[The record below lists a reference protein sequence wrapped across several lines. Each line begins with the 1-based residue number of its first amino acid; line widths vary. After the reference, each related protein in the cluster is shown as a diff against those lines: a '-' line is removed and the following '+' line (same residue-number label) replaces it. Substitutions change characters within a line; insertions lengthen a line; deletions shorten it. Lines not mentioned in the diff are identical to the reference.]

1 MQGATVSEYDYII
14 VGAGSAGCVL
24 ANRLSA
30 DPTVKVCLIEAGG
43 SDRKLPVKAQIE
55 VPVGV
60 VTLIANPKHNWMH
73 SFSAGPELGGRDIFC
88 PRGRV
93 IGGSSSINGMVY
105 SRGHRADYDQW
116 AAMGAKGWSYADVL
130 PAYKKGENFEG
141 GASDFHGV
149 GGELNVAEERT
160 LNPVTEV
167 FLEAAGQCQLRENR
181 DFNGVEQDGV
191 GPFQVTQKN
200 GERWS
205 SARAFL
211 HPVLNRLNLTVLE
224 NTLTRRIDFEG
235 KRAVGVTV
243 IRDGQEQVLRAR
255 REVVLSAGAIAS
267 PHLLMLSGVGE
278 AAQLKAHGIPV
289 VLDLP
294 GVGKNLQDHQDI
306 PVIAAGRTG
315 HSFGLSLRA
324 LPWMIAAPFQYLF
337 GRRGPLTTT
346 TVEAAAFA
354 RSSPEQE
361 RPDLELIFAPLLK
374 NQLDKL
380 MPFGHGYTIHVQVL
394 RPKSRGQLVLTSAD
408 PAAKPRLEPN
418 FMSAE
423 EDLRAMASGVRLAR
437 RILAAPAFAAY
448 GGAEL
453 APGLDIQTDEE
464 LAAHIRANVA
474 TGFHPA
480 GTCKMGDEPDAVVD
494 EKLRV
499 RGLEGL
505 RVADASIMPTI
516 VAGHTNAPAIMIGE
530 RASSF
535 ILEAA
540 AGETAVAA

>member
-1 MQGATVSEYDYII
+1 MPETGATEFDYII

-30 DPTVKVCLIEAGG
+30 DPKVKVCLIEAGG
-43 SDRKLPVKAQIE
+43 SDRTLPVKAQIE
-55 VPVGV
+55 IPAGV
-60 VTLIANPKHNWMH
+60 VTMIANPKHNWMH
-73 SFSAGPELGGRDIFC
+73 SFSSGPELGSRDIFC

-116 AAMGAKGWSYADVL
+116 AAQGAKGWSYADVL
-130 PAYKKGENFEG
+130 PAYKKSENFEG
-141 GASDFHGV
+141 GASEFHGA
-149 GGELNVAEERT
+149 GGELNVAEERS
-160 LNPVTEV
+160 LNPLTQV
-167 FLEAAGQCQLRENR
+167 FIEAAEQCQLRENH
-181 DFNGVEQDGV
+181 DFNGAEQDGV

-211 HPVLNRLNLTVLE
+211 HPVLNRPNLTVME
-224 NTLTRRIDFEG
+224 NTLTRRVDFEG
-235 KRAVGVTV
+235 RRAVGVTV
-243 IRDGQEQVLRAR
+243 TRNGREETLRAA
-255 REVVLSAGAIAS
+255 REVVLSAGAVAS

-278 AAQLKAHGIPV
+278 AAMLAAHGVPL

-294 GVGKNLQDHQDI
+294 GVGRNLQDHQDI
-306 PVIAAGRTG
+306 AVIAEGRTG

-337 GRRGPLTTT
+337 GRRGPFTTT

-380 MPFGHGYTIHVQVL
+380 MPFGHGHTIHVQVL
-394 RPKSRGQLVLTSAD
+394 RPKSHGRIVLSSAD
-408 PAAKPRLEPN
+408 PTAKPRLEPN
-418 FMSAE
+418 FLSH
-423 EDLRAMASGVRLAR
+423 EDDIRALASGVRLAR
-437 RILAAPAFAAY
+437 RILAAPAFAPF
-448 GGAEL
+448 GGGEL
-453 APGLDIQTDEE
+453 EPGPDVQTDEE
-464 LAAHIRANVA
+464 LRTYMLAHVA

-480 GTCKMGDEPDAVVD
+480 GTCKMGDGPDAVVD

-499 RGLEGL
+499 HGLEGL

-530 RASSF
+530 RAAGF
-535 ILEAA
+535 ILEGA
-540 AGETAVAA
+540 

>member
-1 MQGATVSEYDYII
+1 
-14 VGAGSAGCVL
+14 
-24 ANRLSA
+24 
-30 DPTVKVCLIEAGG
+30 
-43 SDRKLPVKAQIE
+43 
-55 VPVGV
+55 
-60 VTLIANPKHNWMH
+60 
-73 SFSAGPELGGRDIFC
+73 
-88 PRGRV
+88 
-93 IGGSSSINGMVY
+93 MVY

-116 AAMGAKGWSYADVL
+116 AASGAKGWSYADVL
-130 PAYKKGENFEG
+130 PAYRKSENFEG
-141 GASDFHGV
+141 GASEFHGV

-160 LNPVTEV
+160 LNPLTEAFV
-167 FLEAAGQCQLRENR
+167 EAAAQTQLRRND
-181 DFNGVEQDGV
+181 DFNGAEQDGV

-243 IRDGQEQVLRAR
+243 ARDGQAQALRAR
-255 REVVLSAGAIAS
+255 REVILSAGAVAS

-278 AAQLKAHGIPV
+278 AAQLKAHGIPE

-294 GVGKNLQDHQDI
+294 GVGRNLQDHQDI
-306 PVIAAGRTG
+306 PVIAEGRTG

-337 GRRGPLTTT
+337 ARRGPLTTT
-346 TVEAAAFA
+346 TVEAGAFA

-394 RPKSRGQLVLTSAD
+394 RPRSRGQLVLASAD
-408 PAAKPRLEPN
+408 PTAKPRLEPN

-423 EDLRAMASGVRLAR
+423 EDLRAMASGIRLAR
-437 RILAAPAFAAY
+437 RILAAPAFARY
-448 GGAEL
+448 GGGEL
-453 APGLDIQTDEE
+453 APGPEIQTDEQ

-480 GTCKMGDEPDAVVD
+480 GTCKMGDGPDAVVD

-516 VAGHTNAPAIMIGE
+516 VAGHTTAPAIMIGE

-535 ILEAA
+535 ILEEAEAA
-540 AGETAVAA
+540 SAAKAA